1 VFAAAIVLMFA
12 FVTGV
17 QASPRVGDVIPF
29 GEWNWR
35 VLDVQDG
42 KALIITENLIEP
54 RPYNVELTEV
64 TWEKCT
70 LREYLNGE
78 FLQKFTAEEQRR
90 IAETRVSNP
99 YNLWY
104 GTNGGNDTNDK
115 VFLLSL
121 EEVDKYFGDSGDYQN
136 KRRMR
141 YEGQYPNGKW
151 VAADDGPAFSNAND
165 SDRIAKY
172 NDAASWWW
180 LRSPG
185 FSSSYAA
192 FVLYDGNV
200 HVYGISVN
208 FDYGGVRPAL
218 WLNLLAE

>member
-1 VFAAAIVLMFA
+1 MRKPIVFAAAIVLMLA

-54 RPYNVELTEV
+54 RPYNVELAEV

-99 YNLWY
+99 DNLWC
-104 GTNGGNDTNDK
+104 GTNGGNNTIDK

-121 EEVDKYFGDSGDYQN
+121 EEVVKYFGDSGQLQN
-136 KRRMR
+136 EPGDKP
-141 YEGQYPNGKW
+141 YIDDQYNS
-151 VAADDGPAFSNAND
+151 A
-165 SDRIAKY
+165 RIAMDV
-172 NDAASWWW
+172 NGNPWWWW

-185 FSSSYAA
+185 FSSGYAA
-192 FVLYDGNV
+192 SVYDEGYV
-200 HVYGISVN
+200 HVYG
-208 FDYGGVRPAL
+208 FDVIADHLGVRPAL
-218 WLNLLAE
+218 WLNL